1 MMLAFYTGTNRK
13 GEDLIAS
20 GRVELPVKETQARL
34 WWMEVIR
41 GVLTI
46 TFGLLFIF
54 IDVRFFIYALGI
66 YLIFD
71 GTSDIYKVATG
82 KRASKRKVLSSWE
95 CLHKYRDRSDLPGVS
110 CLDHLPPTHYHCG
123 PHYHQ

>member
-1 MMLAFYTGTNRK
+1 MKKRTSMK
-13 GEDLIAS
+13 IKS
-20 GRVELPVKETQARL
+20 RL

-46 TFGLLFIF
+46 IFGLLFIF

-71 GTSDIYKVATG
+71 GTFDIYKVATG
-82 KRASKRKVLSSWE
+82 KRASKRKVLSPLGSAFIGIVLGLI
-95 CLHKYRDRSDLPGVS
+95 CLV
-110 CLDHLPPTHYHCG
+110 YHVLTIFLLLIIIAVHIIISIVR
-123 PHYHQ
+123 PMI

>member
-1 MMLAFYTGTNRK
+1 M
-13 GEDLIAS
+13 
-20 GRVELPVKETQARL
+20 KETQTRL

-41 GVLTI
+41 GVLSI

-71 GTSDIYKVATG
+71 GNLDIYKVATG
-82 KRASKRKVLSSWE
+82 KRAPKRKVLSS
-95 CLHKYRDRSDLPGVS
+95 LGSALSIVLGLISLV
-110 CLDHLPPTHYHCG
+110 YHVE
-123 PHYHQ
+123 